1 MADVGRGVRD
11 VLRLESLV
19 DRRPCLAAIIG
30 AKCSGGRNG
39 DEHAFWIYRIEQD
52 GMQAHAACTRLP
64 VGAGPV
70 AAKPRELLPR
80 LAAVGGVEQSRVLD
94 AGVHG
99 LTIGQRRLK
108 VPDALELPGMGGA
121 VVPLV
126 SAGDSLVG
134 KVIAD
139 WLPGFAAVARALDLL
154 AEPAARLRDVD
165 PVGLNGRTLDMID
178 FPAGKVGT
186 TNIPLLA
193 CPVRLEDERTLP
205 SSCQNPH
212 SAHNSL
218 ARLPPGIW

>member
-1 MADVGRGVRD
+1 
-11 VLRLESLV
+11 
-19 DRRPCLAAIIG
+19 
-30 AKCSGGRNG
+30 
-39 DEHAFWIYRIEQD
+39 
-52 GMQAHAACTRLP
+52 MQAHAACTRLP

-108 VPDALELPGMGGA
+108 MPDALELPGMGRA
-121 VVPLV
+121 VIPLV

-154 AEPAARLRDVD
+154 AEPAARLRDED
-165 PVGLNGRTLDMID
+165 PVGRNGGTLEMVD
-178 FPAGKVGT
+178 FPGAKVVST
-186 TNIPLLA
+186 IIPLLA
-193 CPVRLEDERTLP
+193 CAVRLEDARTLP
-205 SSCQNPH
+205 SCYQNPH
-212 SAHNSL
+212 CAPHSL
-218 ARLPPGIW
+218 ALLPPGLW